1 MVSVFCLRMFLF
13 VYKMFYFCGFVRQN
27 VRQMVQNWRDGEEN
41 GKNIGLLRRKVQIK
55 TEKNASIKWNPIL

>member
-27 VRQMVQNWRDGEEN
+27 VRQMIQNWRDGEEN
-41 GKNIGLLRRKVQIK
+41 GKNI
-55 TEKNASIKWNPIL
+55 

>member
-1 MVSVFCLRMFLF
+1 MVSVLYLRMFLF

-41 GKNIGLLRRKVQIK
+41 GKNI
-55 TEKNASIKWNPIL
+55 